1 MVSSIFLPF
10 QEAESDSDTA
20 SFLRLSSPG
29 TRTGRTTATKSVAVP
44 KFEKSP
50 LRIKGFNHSHL
61 KASPVIDKI
70 SRGENLRVVAEV
82 PASFQPSAQ
91 NPAVSALF
99 EDDFNSDSG
108 ETFELRPPSF
118 ASSLQFLSFDVA
130 APMLVQLPRENFTE
144 FGRFLDS
151 NTHMFRRKVFR
162 CEHCPKSFN
171 TAQSKGGHISKNHPQ
186 ASGKFRNRQYSS
198 LLKKTERSRLS
209 FFRNLP
215 SRHRESS
222 RR

>member
-10 QEAESDSDTA
+10 QETESDSETG
-20 SFLRLSSPG
+20 SFMRLSSPG
-29 TRTGRTTATKSVAVP
+29 VRTGRTTATKAIAVP

-50 LRIKGFNHSHL
+50 LRMKDFNQSNQ
-61 KASPVIDKI
+61 KPSPMCERN
-70 SRGENLRVVAEV
+70 SRGENFKTLTEA
-82 PASFQPSAQ
+82 PISYQPTAQNQPS
-91 NPAVSALF
+91 SALF

-108 ETFELRPPSF
+108 ETFEARPP
-118 ASSLQFLSFDVA
+118 APLSSLQFLSFEVA
-130 APMLVQLPRENFTE
+130 APLLVQLPRENFTE

-215 SRHRESS
+215 SRHRESA